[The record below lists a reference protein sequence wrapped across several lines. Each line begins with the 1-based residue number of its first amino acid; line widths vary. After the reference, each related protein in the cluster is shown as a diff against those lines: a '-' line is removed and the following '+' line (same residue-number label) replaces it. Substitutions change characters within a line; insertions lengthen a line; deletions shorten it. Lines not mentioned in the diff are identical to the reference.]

1 MTKKTEYDEKA
12 LLERAR
18 SGDRDAFADLV
29 RATQQLVYNLALRM
43 LKNEEDALDASQEAY
58 LRAWMGLGDFEGGC
72 SFSSWMYTITRNVC
86 IDSIRKKEQER
97 TVPVTLQYGDE
108 DEQELA
114 LTDERTETEFIFEKN
129 ERARAVRHAIGRLS
143 EMHREIVVLC
153 DIEGYSYSEISR
165 ILGIEEGTV
174 KSRLWRARDNLRK
187 ILRDMELF

>member
-43 LKNEEDALDASQEAY
+43 LKNEEDALDMSQEAY
-58 LRAWMGLGDFEGGC
+58 LKAWKTMQSFDGNC

-86 IDSIRKKEQER
+86 IDNIRKRENTQ
-97 TVPVTLQYGDE
+97 TVSLTVQSEDE
-108 DEQELA
+108 DEYDRVLA
-114 LTDERTETEFIFEKN
+114 DNDGAPERVLEQS
-129 ERARAVRHAIGRLS
+129 ERARTVRDAIGRLS
-143 EMHREIVVLC
+143 DIHREIIVLF
-153 DIEGYSYSEISR
+153 DIEGYSYAEISR

>member
-1 MTKKTEYDEKA
+1 VSIKTEYDEKA

-43 LKNEEDALDASQEAY
+43 LKNEEDALDASQEAS
-58 LRAWMGLGDFEGGC
+58 LRAWRGLGDFEGGC

-86 IDSIRKKEQER
+86 IDSIRKKAQER
-97 TVPVTLQYGDE
+97 AVPVTLQYGDE

-129 ERARAVRHAIGRLS
+129 ERARAVRYAIGQLS
-143 EMHREIVVLC
+143 EIHREIVVLC